1 MFSVFRV
8 TFVAFFFDMMTLK
21 ERIIK
26 EAGTLF
32 YQYGIKSVSMD
43 DLASSLGISKR
54 TLYENF
60 KDKEE
65 VLLTYLTAIR
75 DERNSEIV
83 EEIGRSANIIEVFLY
98 FIEYHKKK
106 ELPAA
111 KFYEDIY
118 KYYPRIYKL
127 IQEDVEDKKVYIR
140 NYLQQGIEQGYIREN
155 LNVDVASFLVEEST
169 YTYIRASYLEKPP
182 FSFQE
187 LFFTMMVNFIRG
199 ISTNKGI
206 EIIDNYLTNQTNENN

>member
-1 MFSVFRV
+1 
-8 TFVAFFFDMMTLK
+8 MTLK

-65 VLLTYLTAIR
+65 VLLTYLADIR
-75 DERNSEIV
+75 DERNNKVFEVI
-83 EEIGRSANIIEVFLY
+83 ERSANMIEVFLY
-98 FIEYHKKK
+98 FIEFHKKK
-106 ELPAA
+106 ELPSI

-127 IQEDVEDKKVYIR
+127 IQKDVETNKVYIKK
-140 NYLQQGIEQGYIREN
+140 YLQQGIDQGYIREN
-155 LNVDVASFLVEEST
+155 LNVDVAAFLVEEST
-169 YTYIRASYLEKPP
+169 YTYIRAAYLEKPP

-206 EIIDNYLTNQTNENN
+206 EIIDNYLTNKTNENN

>member
-1 MFSVFRV
+1 MCR
-8 TFVAFFFDMMTLK
+8 FFFKEKMTLK
-21 ERIIK
+21 ERIVSK
-26 EAGTLF
+26 AGTLF

-60 KDKEE
+60 RDKEE
-65 VLLTYLTAIR
+65 VLLTYLAALR
-75 DERNSEIV
+75 EERNNKILEVINRSE
-83 EEIGRSANIIEVFLY
+83 NMIEVFLY
-98 FIEYHKKK
+98 FIEYHKNK
-106 ELPAA
+106 ELLSI

-127 IQEDVEDKKVYIR
+127 IQQDNEENKVHIR
-140 NYLQQGIEQGYIREN
+140 EYLQKGIEQGYIREN
-155 LNVDVASFLVEEST
+155 LNVDVAAFLVEEST
-169 YTYIRASYLEKPP
+169 YTYIRAAYLKKPP

-199 ISTNKGI
+199 ISTHKGI
-206 EIIDNYLTNQTNENN
+206 QIIDNYLASKS

>member
-1 MFSVFRV
+1 
-8 TFVAFFFDMMTLK
+8 MTLK
-21 ERIIK
+21 KRIIK

-32 YQYGIKSVSMD
+32 FQYGVKSVSMD

-54 TLYENF
+54 TLYEVF

-65 VLLTYLTAIR
+65 VLLTYLE
-75 DERNSEIV
+75 DKKEERNNKIMEVISTS
-83 EEIGRSANIIEVFLY
+83 RNMIEVFLY
-98 FIEYHKKK
+98 FIEYHKNK
-106 ELPAA
+106 ELPTI

-127 IQEDVEDKKVYIR
+127 VQQDVDENKIYMKE
-140 NYLQQGIEQGYIREN
+140 YLQKGIDEGYIRKN
-155 LNVDVASFLVEEST
+155 LNVDVAAFLVEEST
-169 YTYIRASYLEKPP
+169 YTYIRASYMEKPP

-206 EIIDNYLTNQTNENN
+206 EIIDQYLSNKTNENN